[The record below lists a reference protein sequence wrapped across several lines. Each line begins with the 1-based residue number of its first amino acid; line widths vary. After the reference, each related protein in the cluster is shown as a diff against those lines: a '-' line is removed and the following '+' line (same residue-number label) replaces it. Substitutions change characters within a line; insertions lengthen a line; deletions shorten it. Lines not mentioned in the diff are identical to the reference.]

1 MKNLTLE
8 QHKKRIDNIIQVLY
22 IRLAETQGTQAERR
36 DEMFDK
42 KRLKAAMVLAG
53 VNGKT
58 LANALNINESTFYR
72 KMNAD
77 GDFTRS
83 EINEIIRVL
92 KIENPAEIFFAEE
105 LA

>member
-1 MKNLTLE
+1 
-8 QHKKRIDNIIQVLY
+8 
-22 IRLAETQGTQAERR
+22 
-36 DEMFDK
+36 MFDK

-105 LA
+105 LAGTQE